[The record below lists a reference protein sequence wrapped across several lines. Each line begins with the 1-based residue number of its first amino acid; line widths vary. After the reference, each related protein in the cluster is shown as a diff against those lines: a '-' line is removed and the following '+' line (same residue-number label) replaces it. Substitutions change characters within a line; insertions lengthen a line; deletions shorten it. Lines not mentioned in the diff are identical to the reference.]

1 MCGIVGIWNRDG
13 RPVDR
18 TALRGAVTRL
28 AHRGPDDEGY
38 VLIDTRSGRAVACRG
53 ADVVLAAIV
62 VGAVAALWGMMVV
75 QLTPTGG
82 VIMENK
88 TTVNYAM
95 IALHGW
101 IAFYACIVALLAWA
115 IRSVAF

>member
-1 MCGIVGIWNRDG
+1 MQDNTALYRTGLSAVGGLIIGSCGLIVG
-13 RPVDR
+13 
-18 TALRGAVTRL
+18 AVWGL
-28 AHRGPDDEGY
+28 A
-38 VLIDTRSGRAVACRG
+38 VG
-53 ADVVLAAIV
+53 ADVVLAAVI